1 MSEIKEWRDNLT
13 LLKRFKFHH
22 MKHNIHI
29 AILLFERVKFN
40 LIPIILIIIGFIIY
54 DTELQYKIYN
64 AHFAS
69 RIQNKDF
76 IEPVM
81 EICYLHYVMLMSLG
95 LTLLNTIIYI
105 LKVSK
110 DQHSF
115 LLPVYAPLIFGG
127 TFAIISSLTYFY
139 TKLFEQIGGNSDTF
153 CQLSNNI
160 VEWLT
165 IYSLLLF
172 IFLTFIDIWDYCRST
187 CKISKEL
194 DCMKRRELCIS
205 RESTCFQFWA
215 IDFVVLIGLL
225 FCYLYS
231 RALDDSMVDTSHY
244 YITKQSFNAGITGM
258 SIICSQII
266 FLCIIIREEYQ
277 RMRLAGQ
284 SFNF

>member
-1 MSEIKEWRDNLT
+1 MR
-13 LLKRFKFHH
+13 
-22 MKHNIHI
+22 HNIHI
-29 AILLFERVKFN
+29 ALSLFKRVKFN
-40 LIPIILIIIGFIIY
+40 LIPIILIIVGFIIY
-54 DTELQYKIYN
+54 DRELQHMVYDAN
-64 AHFAS
+64 FAS

-110 DQHSF
+110 DKHSF
-115 LLPVYAPLIFGG
+115 LLPVYAPLIVFG
-127 TFAIISSLTYFY
+127 TIIIISTLTYSY
-139 TKLFEQIGGNSDTF
+139 TKLFEQIGGNSETF
-153 CQLSNNI
+153 CQLSNSI
-160 VEWLT
+160 VDCLT
-165 IYSLLLF
+165 FYSVLLF
-172 IFLTFIDIWDYCRST
+172 IFLTFIDIWDYCQST
-187 CKISKEL
+187 CKISKESNYT
-194 DCMKRRELCIS
+194 KRRELCIS

-284 SFNF
+284 SFNCLATK